1 MKRYMSKRRVRTRKL
16 RRKSRKYR
24 GGARNCPE
32 AMPAKTR
39 KRCLE
44 QQARELEEE
53 AINPKQKSEPTSVKI
68 EKRLEEEAAAFT
80 ALPLNERIAIMK
92 QRWQIGVNEKE
103 EQRAKHAKNNK
114 KDEEEEEE
122 EEEEVHTFNAN
133 TNI

>member
-1 MKRYMSKRRVRTRKL
+1 
-16 RRKSRKYR
+16 
-24 GGARNCPE
+24 
-32 AMPAKTR
+32 MPAKTR